1 VTRYRL
7 NRGGD
12 RQERCALWGIVIT
25 RLRNVRRTQ
34 AYMTRR
40 LAEGR
45 SKPEVI
51 RILKRYVAREAC
63 HHLPRPA
70 QRR

>member
-1 VTRYRL
+1 MTRWRL

-12 RQERCALWGIVIT
+12 RQANSALGGVVIT
-25 RLRNVRRTQ
+25 RLRTDPRTQ

-51 RILKRYVAREAC
+51 RILKRSIAREVY
-63 HHLPRPA
+63 HHLPRP
-70 QRR
+70 

>member
-1 VTRYRL
+1 
-7 NRGGD
+7 
-12 RQERCALWGIVIT
+12 VIT
-25 RLRNVRRTQ
+25 RLRTDPRTQ

-51 RILKRYVAREAC
+51 RILKRSIAREVY
-63 HHLPRPA
+63 HHLPRP
-70 QRR
+70 

>member
-12 RQERCALWGIVIT
+12 RQASTALRGIVIT
-25 RLRNVRRTQ
+25 RLRHDPRTQ

-45 SKPEVI
+45 SKTEVI
-51 RILKRYVAREAC
+51 RILKRYIAREIYRY
-63 HHLPRPA
+63 LPRP
-70 QRR
+70 